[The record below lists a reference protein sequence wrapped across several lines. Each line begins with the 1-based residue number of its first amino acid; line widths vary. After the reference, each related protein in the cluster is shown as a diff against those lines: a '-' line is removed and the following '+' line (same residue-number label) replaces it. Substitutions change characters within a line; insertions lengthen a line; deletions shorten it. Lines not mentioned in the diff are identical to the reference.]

1 MKYMTFWAQEKEKL
15 TLWWSEV
22 STKEIGAY
30 FLYALL
36 PLLLVF
42 GYYQALGI
50 TGLFAWYR
58 CLRSMF
64 ECGLLLFLTQ
74 LMTHKSLF
82 HPFWRIGYIPF
93 FSWVLIFPYVITHA
107 RNGIANATFNDLS
120 PYFLTAMAIE
130 LLLFFIMNVICRVY
144 VGKKLATLICLCTV
158 CFFSFNA
165 FIFYTHYA
173 FMGIMMTAREMF
185 FVLTNTSLWMK
196 DIVLTHISWPILILW
211 HISLIGFA
219 VLYAKW
225 IYRSAYELDAKW
237 VPKRR
242 NSYSVIHRLLQ
253 FLVFFGCVW
262 LLIRWASECFPLHD
276 YEAAKAYIKYIE
288 MIRNSTL

>member
-1 MKYMTFWAQEKEKL
+1 MTFWAQEKEKL

-211 HISLIGFA
+211 HISLIDFA

>member
-1 MKYMTFWAQEKEKL
+1 MTFWAQEKEKL

>member
-1 MKYMTFWAQEKEKL
+1 MTFWAQEKEKL

-211 HISLIGFA
+211 HIGLIGFA

-225 IYRSAYELDAKW
+225 IYRSDYQLDAKW

>member
-1 MKYMTFWAQEKEKL
+1 MTFWAQEKEKL
-15 TLWWSEV
+15 TLWWREV

-36 PLLLVF
+36 LLFLVF

-185 FVLTNTSLWMK
+185 FVLTNTTLWIQ

-211 HISLIGFA
+211 HIGLIGFA

-237 VPKRR
+237 VPQRR

-276 YEAAKAYIKYIE
+276 YEAAKAYKDYINF
-288 MIRNSTL
+288 IRDTTL

>member
-1 MKYMTFWAQEKEKL
+1 MTFWAQEKEKL
-15 TLWWSEV
+15 TLWWREV

-185 FVLTNTSLWMK
+185 FVLTNTTLWMQ

-211 HISLIGFA
+211 HIGLIGFA

-225 IYRSAYELDAKW
+225 IYRSAYQLDAKW

>member
-144 VGKKLATLICLCTV
+144 VGKKLATLICLCAV

-211 HISLIGFA
+211 HIGLIGFA